1 MEDEH
6 DTTEDS
12 TVTVARWRF
21 LGRLIATIGTVIVGM
36 IAAAAAYYGALS

>member
-6 DTTEDS
+6 EPMEDS
-12 TVTVARWRF
+12 IVTVARWRF